1 MACGDALE
9 SLCNEVRDRMANEA
23 DTKPAEGPSVGAQ
36 MLKLLVEVGPLAV
49 FFIVNARAGIF
60 WGTGTFMVATVVS
73 LIGSRILFGRI
84 PVMPLVTG
92 ACVLV
97 FGGLTLWLHDDHFI
111 KIKPTIVNA
120 LFAGALFIGL
130 ATGQPLLKIV
140 FGEVFRLTEEGWR
153 KLTLRWACFFVCLA
167 VLNEIVWRTVS
178 TDVWVSFKVFG
189 IMPLTMAFA
198 VAQVGLLRRYELPGE

>member
-1 MACGDALE
+1 
-9 SLCNEVRDRMANEA
+9 
-23 DTKPAEGPSVGAQ
+23 

-49 FFIVNARAGIF
+49 FFIVNARADIF
-60 WGTGTFMVATVVS
+60 WGTGTFMVATIIS
-73 LIGSRILFGRI
+73 LIASRALFGRI

-92 ACVLV
+92 VCVMV

-111 KIKPTIVNA
+111 KIKPTIVNG

-130 ATGQPLLKIV
+130 LYGQPLLKIV

-167 VLNEIVWRTVS
+167 ILNEVVWRSFS
-178 TDVWVSFKVFG
+178 TDAWVSFKVFG

-198 VAQVGLLRRYELPGE
+198 VAQIGLLRQYELPSE

>member
-1 MACGDALE
+1 
-9 SLCNEVRDRMANEA
+9 VANEA
-23 DTKPAEGPSVGAQ
+23 TTKPTDAPSLRAQ
-36 MLKLLVEVGPLAV
+36 LLKLAVEVGPLVV
-49 FFIVNARAGIF
+49 FFAVNARAGIF

-73 LIGSRILFGRI
+73 LIASRALFGRI

-92 ACVLV
+92 VCVMV

-120 LFAGALFIGL
+120 LFAGALFAGL
-130 ATGQPLLKIV
+130 IAGQSFLKVV

-153 KLTLRWACFFVCLA
+153 KLTWRWAIFFVFLA
-167 VLNEIVWRTVS
+167 VLNEIVWRSFS

-189 IMPLTMAFA
+189 IMPLTMLFA
-198 VAQVGLLRRYELPGE
+198 VAQVGLLRQYELPTE